1 MADSWGAD
9 GPPDEAYSRVSRDL
23 RALTAE
29 FATYLDAL
37 PSQLTASYDCAIRSP
52 EPHELAQVHGIGVKP
67 DEVYVVQPAEALAA
81 ALVVARLRY
90 DGGASVRLRAGFA
103 IAEDIPICFCDAC
116 DEDSESLITQT
127 RDIVELAVNGF
138 VEFRRPYRP
147 PSGEILE
154 GGPWMQ
160 HGYTRPNGSTATH
173 ASASTRGKAF
183 SHEWAAWP
191 RRQAS

>member
-23 RALTAE
+23 RTLTAD

-37 PSQLTASYDCAIRSP
+37 PGQLTAAYRCAIRAP
-52 EPHELAQVHGIGVKP
+52 EPHEQAQVHGNGVKP
-67 DEVYVVQPAEALAA
+67 DEVYAVQPDEPRASG
-81 ALVVARLRY
+81 LVVARLRY
-90 DGGASVRLRAGFA
+90 DGGASVRLRAGLA

-116 DEDSESLITQT
+116 DEDSESLIAQT
-127 RDIVELAVNGF
+127 RDIVELTVNGF
-138 VEFRRPYRP
+138 VEFRRPYRRDV
-147 PSGEILE
+147 SQILE
-154 GGPWMQ
+154 DGPWME
-160 HGYTRPNGSTATH
+160 HGYTRPDGSTGAR

-183 SHEWAAWP
+183 SHEWAPWP